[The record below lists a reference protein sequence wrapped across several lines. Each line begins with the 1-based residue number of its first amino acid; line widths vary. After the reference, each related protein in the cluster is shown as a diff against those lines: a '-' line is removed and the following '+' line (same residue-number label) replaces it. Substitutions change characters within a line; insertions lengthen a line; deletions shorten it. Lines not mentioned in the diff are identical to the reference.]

1 MVKTSNPMQQTVDI
15 VTTQQILLGVGI
27 AGILVLT
34 LIIVAGRK
42 LDK

>member
-1 MVKTSNPMQQTVDI
+1 MQQTVDI

-42 LDK
+42 LDKQNQVL